1 MFVLFNRILLSVLLV
16 LGLSMASGCASKKGI
31 DASSTE
37 AIIAGVS
44 KGDNVRIKTK
54 NDAVHKFVVTKI
66 TNKALYGDKVRVVY
80 EDIQSVEVLDKDDV
94 GEEKK
99 GFWSR
104 LF

>member
-1 MFVLFNRILLSVLLV
+1 MFVLFNRILMAVALV
-16 LGLSMASGCASKKGI
+16 LGLSAASGCASKKGI

-37 AIIAGVS
+37 AIIAGVQ

-54 NDAVHKFVVTKI
+54 NDAIHKFVVTKI

-80 EDIQSVEVLDKDDV
+80 DDIQSVEVLDQDAGDD
-94 GEEKK
+94 GKK